1 MGEFQQPAGAGGH
14 RSREWAPRSGG
25 AAGTPG
31 LPGSVVVKGRDHR
44 VLAASQSPPIC
55 LIKLVKTF

>member
-31 LPGSVVVKGRDHR
+31 LPGSVVVKGRDGR

-55 LIKLVKTF
+55 LI